1 MVKCIASA
9 VNNVQSIFALPSPLS
24 STLVIRGCSRPSVYW
39 RPSEPKPS
47 WTWRRWHGIRRKP
60 CLTPSPLWTSYRN
73 GYKSFLWDFCW
84 YFLKYLLI
92 SPAFWFKCVFD
103 HLLSSQM
110 EMGLPRP
117 QRVVQ
122 LPDIAWDQYTS
133 GRGDFEREFCDKKCK
148 TRQLQL
154 IFDKGVYLLMC
165 VYFCIMPSGPI
176 D

>member
-1 MVKCIASA
+1 MYKAS
-9 VNNVQSIFALPSPLS
+9 LPFLS
-24 STLVIRGCSRPSVYW
+24 SVLYISYQRLLQTIGVLEAQRTQAILDLETLARHQKEALSD
-39 RPSEPKPS
+39 
-47 WTWRRWHGIRRKP
+47 
-60 CLTPSPLWTSYRN
+60 PSPLWTSYRN

-154 IFDKGVYLLMC
+154 IFDKVCTFWC
-165 VYFCIMPSGPI
+165 VCIFA
-176 D
+176 